1 MSQFIHL
8 LKDRTSAGSVILYC
22 SVIAIAIVAA
32 FLSQYSL
39 LNKSDLKKKNEEK
52 GDRELHQ
59 KGVFSGPLF
68 YNANLSIYGK
78 EK

>member
-39 LNKSDLKKKNEEK
+39 LNKSDLKNTVSNDVMK
-52 GDRELHQ
+52 GKRIIESYIQWIWLMDQFFLM
-59 KGVFSGPLF
+59 
-68 YNANLSIYGK
+68 
-78 EK
+78 

>member
-39 LNKSDLKKKNEEK
+39 LNGYGL
-52 GDRELHQ
+52 RC
-59 KGVFSGPLF
+59 LF
-68 YNANLSIYGK
+68 LFCGLFLLLQIVVQT
-78 EK
+78 ERLMD